1 MSIPSIVAAGRR
13 LIGTSFLDTCV
24 IADRSLVRDSRGG
37 QKATW
42 TARSAQ
48 EPCRFVAL
56 KDDEPEVKNGQEF
69 GVPTAVWMAPLG
81 IEVDEGDRI
90 TNLLDG
96 SKWIVTSNLTPPS
109 NLAVSLRYGIREAN
123 QGEAG

>member
-1 MSIPSIVAAGRR
+1 MSIPSIVSAGRR

-24 IADRSLVRDSRGG
+24 IADRALVSDNKGG
-37 QKATW
+37 KKATW
-42 TARSAQ
+42 TARGQQ

-56 KDDEPEVKNGQEF
+56 KDDEPKVAAGQEF
-69 GVPTAVWMAPLG
+69 GVPTAVWLAPLG
-81 IEVDEGDRI
+81 IDVDEGDRI
-90 TNLLDG
+90 TNLVDG

-109 NLAVSLRYGIREAN
+109 NLAISLRYGIREAN

>member
-1 MSIPSIVAAGRR
+1 MSIPSIVSSGRR
-13 LIGTSFLDTCV
+13 LIRTTFLDTCV
-24 IADRSLVRDSRGG
+24 IADRSLVRDNKGG
-37 QKATW
+37 LKPTW
-42 TARSAQ
+42 TARGQQ

-56 KDDEPEVKNGQEF
+56 KDDEPVAKNGQEF
-69 GVPTAVWMAPLG
+69 GVPTAVWLAPLG

-90 TNLLDG
+90 TNQVDG

-109 NLAVSLRYGIREAN
+109 NLAVSLRYGIREAA